1 MRADADGVSTDALCV
16 WLGTLAS
23 WRQGFIMR
31 LVERFGSVGEILGH
45 PPQDIVRHATRR
57 ARGAGASGRASKSG
71 GRSSTGPIAD
81 EASDA
86 RRFAETLAAGP
97 EACALAARRRPAGD
111 SVIAWCD
118 PLYPAQLRKLPDPP
132 LCLFV
137 RGPSRE
143 LVEARLAALA
153 LVPSI
158 AVVGTR
164 APSPYGEDMARML
177 GRDLTV
183 AGLIVVSG
191 LAFGIDAV
199 AQSAALEAPGG
210 SDRPA
215 TVAVLGC
222 GADVAYPRQ
231 NTRLHAQV
239 AARGLVVSEFTW
251 GVRARRWR
259 FPARNRVMAALARGV
274 VVVEGAERSGAR
286 ITGGFAVDLGREVF
300 GVPGEAGH
308 RLSAAPH
315 LFLRDGAKLCES
327 AADVIRGIAAGAPA
341 GPDAD
346 RGSSALLAEDAV
358 ILDHGEGAVRKVLRA
373 LETGAMTV
381 DEVSRRCGIPAS
393 KAAAAASELEVE
405 GLARRTD
412 GGRYRLQRR

>member
-1 MRADADGVSTDALCV
+1 VSADGGVASADALCV

-23 WRQGFIMR
+23 WRQGFVMR
-31 LVERFGSVGEILGH
+31 LVERFGSVGEVLGR
-45 PPQDIVRHATRR
+45 PPEDIVRHATRR
-57 ARGAGASGRASKSG
+57 ARRVAGGPRTPGAKGASPEAVAGE
-71 GRSSTGPIAD
+71 D
-81 EASDA
+81 ASDA

-97 EACALAARRRPAGD
+97 EACARAVRRRPSGD

-137 RGPSRE
+137 RGPSGE
-143 LVEARLAALA
+143 AVEARMTALA

-177 GRDLTV
+177 GRDLTA

-191 LAFGIDAV
+191 LAFGIDAA
-199 AQSAALEAPGG
+199 AQAAALEAPGG
-210 SDRPA
+210 GDRPA

-222 GADVAYPRQ
+222 GADVAYPRH
-231 NTRLHAQV
+231 NARLHAAVV
-239 AARGLVVSEFTW
+239 AKGLVVSEFAW
-251 GVRARRWR
+251 GVRAHRWR

-274 VVVEGAERSGAR
+274 VLVEGAERSGAR
-286 ITGGFAVDLGREVF
+286 ITAGFAVDLGREVF
-300 GVPGEAGH
+300 CVPGEAGH

-341 GPDAD
+341 GPDAG
-346 RGSSALLAEDAV
+346 RGSSPSLAEDAV
-358 ILDHGEGAVRKVLRA
+358 ILDHGEGAVRDVLRA
-373 LETGAMTV
+373 LQAGGMTV
-381 DEVSRRCGIPAS
+381 DELSRRCGIPAA

-405 GLARRTD
+405 GLARRAD
-412 GGRYRLQRR
+412 GGRYRLRRR